1 MRAIKLI
8 ISILFALAAGAVLG
22 CAIGINP
29 LVMGPVLIALGA
41 IPKPAGLVMFN
52 FADLPWTDNK
62 KNMAGIKTIGYYAP
76 VSEIDNFPELPS
88 NPTSAAEEVTLEGSP
103 GFTFAVGKFF
113 RKLYLT
119 FETSE
124 IKDDN
129 QGERDGQSFKHTA
142 EFFFPG
148 TEAEALAFA
157 ANVNN
162 TGMVFIFEEVSGGNR
177 RVIGSKAI
185 PAMVKCSFTT
195 GKAVTDR
202 KGMTVTVEGYG
213 YTPAPLYDGVIRLD
227 GEFVS

>member
-1 MRAIKLI
+1 MKAIKI
-8 ISILFALAAGAVLG
+8 IFALLLVCVAGAIVFSGLG
-22 CAIGINP
+22 PEAALTGGYAGIF
-29 LVMGPVLIALGA
+29 MMA
-41 IPKPAGLVMFN
+41 FN
-52 FADLPWTDNK
+52 FADLEWADNK

-76 VSEIDNFPELPS
+76 VSEIDNFPELPA
-88 NPTSAAEEVTLEGSP
+88 NPTTAAQEVTLDGR
-103 GFTFAVGKFF
+103 FTFLSSKFF

-124 IKDDN
+124 IKDEN
-129 QGERDGQSFKHTA
+129 QGERDGQSFKHIA

-177 RVIGSKAI
+177 RVIGSRAI

-202 KGMTVTVEGYG
+202 KGMTVTIEGYG
-213 YTPAPLYDGVIRLD
+213 YTPAPLYDGVIELD
-227 GEFVS
+227 AEVIS